1 MARQRSK
8 KCTYNGLN
16 FDSITERDYYKV
28 LELRQKN
35 KEISDLETQKKFVLQ
50 EGFRLND
57 KAIKPITYSADQVY
71 IENGKI
77 HVTDV
82 KGSEFTVEETFK
94 IKFKMLKNLHRDYIY
109 HVVIR
114 YNGVWFDLENKED
127 KLKYKE
133 LKKKKKLERES
144 KKKKQG
150 I

>member
-94 IKFKMLKNLHRDYIY
+94 IKFKMLKNLHRDYVY

>member
-35 KEISDLETQKKFVLQ
+35 KEISDLEIQKKFVLQ

-57 KAIKPITYSADQVY
+57 KAIKPITYSADQIY
-71 IENGKI
+71 IENGKV

-114 YNGVWFDLENKED
+114 YNGMWFDLENKED

-133 LKKKKKLERES
+133 LKKKKKLEKELKKS
-144 KKKKQG
+144 KRG